1 MGLCHHSMKMDS
13 GRETALFII
22 TDSMV
27 KSLEQTQL
35 YKVVVCD
42 LSQDVFRTELTEF
55 DNWLAMRRE
64 KQRRIKVD
72 PSS

>member
-1 MGLCHHSMKMDS
+1 M
-13 GRETALFII
+13 FII

-27 KSLEQTQL
+27 KSLEQTEL

>member
-27 KSLEQTQL
+27 KSLEQTEL
-35 YKVVVCD
+35 YKVVMCD
-42 LSQDVFRTELTEF
+42 LSRDVFRTELTEF
-55 DNWLAMRRE
+55 DN
-64 KQRRIKVD
+64 
-72 PSS
+72 